1 MADSSSSAA
10 PARSDAET
18 EELLDRMLTRLALCD
33 DSKLGALLSKLLP
46 LSISSLSTPSQA
58 VRSKVLEI
66 LSHVNKR
73 VKHQSEIGLPLSE
86 LWRIYME
93 NDVALIVRNF
103 CILYIEMA
111 FERVDMKEKEMM
123 APVLVANVSKLPH
136 QHQEIILRIASKVIG
151 ECHSNRVDPEVAAKY
166 KALSNSRDRDL
177 FLEFCLHAILYQPP
191 SKGGGS
197 PPGLSIAQ
205 ANRVVGKDPFTSQ
218 SLTTRKLGLLNV
230 IETMELDPEVVY
242 PIYLAASADSQEAVI
257 KRGDE
262 LLKKKA
268 SGANFDDPL
277 LINRVFVLFHG
288 TPVPENVA
296 PDSRISPANSALR
309 VKLMSVFC
317 RSITAANSFPSSLQ
331 CIFGCI
337 YGNGTTTR
345 LKQLGMEF
353 TVWVFKHAKL
363 DQLKLMGPVILNSI
377 LKSLDGY
384 SGNESDT
391 TARDTKTFAFQAIG
405 LLAQRMPQLFRE
417 KIDMAVR
424 LFDSMK
430 LESQSIRFAIQEAT
444 NSLSVA
450 YKGAPAFVL
459 NDLEPLLLKNS
470 QEEQSEVR
478 FCAVRWATSLFNLQH
493 CPSRFICMLGAA
505 DSKLDIRE
513 MALEGLFP
521 LRDELQTMNSDLHQE
536 YPKLGA
542 MLDYIL
548 SQQPKVLESTEV
560 RGQRLIFPSETY
572 IAMIKFLLKCFE
584 AEMEQNGTIQ
594 WSSEFKSSVQTMCLL
609 LEHAMAFEGSV
620 ELHATASKALLTIG
634 SRVPEVIASHYATK
648 VSWLKQ
654 LLNHT
659 DLDTRESAARLLG
672 LASSSLPTPASTAL
686 ISELISSISC
696 SRKPRFEL
704 YHGAVCAIG
713 YVAADC
719 VCKTPAVPETL
730 FQSVL
735 KCLVDV
741 VNTEGATLASIA
753 MQALG
758 HIGLRVPLT
767 PLINDSGPADIFM
780 VIQEKLKKLLSGDDI
795 KAIQKVVVSLGHIC
809 VKETSS
815 SHLNMAI
822 ELIFSLCRSRVE
834 DVLFAAGE
842 ALSFMWGAVP
852 VTADTILK
860 TNYTSLSMSSKFLM
874 ENVNSSLL
882 DDGSKGFIE
891 VSDDARPM
899 VREAITRKLFDG
911 LLYSTRKEERC
922 AGTVSLLSLTM
933 YCGHHSTIQQM
944 LPEIQESF
952 SHLLGE
958 QNELTQELAS
968 QGMSIVYELGDASM
982 KKNLVNALVG
992 TLTGSGKRK
1001 RAIKLVGDSEVFQ
1014 EGAIGEN
1021 LSGGKLNTY
1030 KELCG
1035 LANEMGQPDLIYK
1048 FMDLANHQAALNSKR
1063 GAAYGFSKIAK
1074 QAGDALQPH
1083 LRLLIPRLIRYQY
1096 DPEKNVQDAMA
1107 HIWKSLV
1114 ADSKKTIDDHL
1125 DLIMDDLL
1133 TQCGSR
1139 LWRSRE
1145 ASCLALADI
1154 IQGRKFEQVGKYLR
1168 QIWTAAFRAMDDIKE
1183 TVRNAGDKL
1192 CRAVTSLTI
1201 RLCDVALT
1209 EESESRQAMD
1219 IVLPYLLK
1227 EGILSKVDSIRKA
1240 SIGVVMKLAK
1250 GAGVALRPHLADLVC
1265 CMLESLS
1272 SLEDQGLNYVEL
1284 HAANIGLQTEKLE
1297 NLRISIAKNSPM
1309 WETLDLC
1316 INVADTQSLGLLVPR
1331 LAQMVRSGVG
1341 LNTRVGVAN
1350 FISLLVQKVGVD
1362 IKPFTSMLLRML
1374 FPAVKEE
1381 RSAATKRAFASACA
1395 VVLKHGTTSQAQKL
1409 VEDTIALH
1417 TGDKNAQTACAI
1429 LLRSFTSMA
1438 LDVVS
1443 GYYAEIL
1450 PVIFISRFE
1459 DEKNI
1464 SNIFEELWEENT
1476 SGEQITLQLYMKE
1489 IVALICESISSSS
1502 WASKKKSAQATC
1514 KLSEV
1519 LGEALSPYHQVLLQS
1534 LMKELPGRLWEGKE
1548 ALLSAMGAL
1557 SKACHKAISAEDPS
1571 AAGAILNQL
1580 LSACT
1585 KKVKK
1590 YREAALL
1597 SLQQVIKY
1605 FGSPEFFNI
1614 AFPNLFDMCNS
1625 ATSNKSAQATLASD
1639 TTQAESDRAEEASVP
1654 YDKVLDCITA
1664 CIHIAST
1671 NDILEKRDNLKHL
1684 FIIILS
1690 PELSWT
1696 VKTSAF
1702 LSIKELCS
1710 KLRASLHDSEENA
1723 QHATVASLIIEL
1735 FHSVSPKV
1743 VECISTIKI
1752 AQVHV
1757 SASECLLELI
1767 TLHRELPSTYWTD
1780 AGFKSE
1786 VLHQYEVEKNEE
1798 AKSLL
1803 KNCIAMLDKPVG

>member
-1 MADSSSSAA
+1 
-10 PARSDAET
+10 
-18 EELLDRMLTRLALCD
+18 
-33 DSKLGALLSKLLP
+33 
-46 LSISSLSTPSQA
+46 
-58 VRSKVLEI
+58 
-66 LSHVNKR
+66 
-73 VKHQSEIGLPLSE
+73 
-86 LWRIYME
+86 
-93 NDVALIVRNF
+93 
-103 CILYIEMA
+103 
-111 FERVDMKEKEMM
+111 
-123 APVLVANVSKLPH
+123 
-136 QHQEIILRIASKVIG
+136 
-151 ECHSNRVDPEVAAKY
+151 
-166 KALSNSRDRDL
+166 
-177 FLEFCLHAILYQPP
+177 
-191 SKGGGS
+191 
-197 PPGLSIAQ
+197 
-205 ANRVVGKDPFTSQ
+205 
-218 SLTTRKLGLLNV
+218 
-230 IETMELDPEVVY
+230 
-242 PIYLAASADSQEAVI
+242 
-257 KRGDE
+257 
-262 LLKKKA
+262 
-268 SGANFDDPL
+268 
-277 LINRVFVLFHG
+277 
-288 TPVPENVA
+288 
-296 PDSRISPANSALR
+296 
-309 VKLMSVFC
+309 
-317 RSITAANSFPSSLQ
+317 
-331 CIFGCI
+331 
-337 YGNGTTTR
+337 
-345 LKQLGMEF
+345 
-353 TVWVFKHAKL
+353 
-363 DQLKLMGPVILNSI
+363 
-377 LKSLDGY
+377 
-384 SGNESDT
+384 
-391 TARDTKTFAFQAIG
+391 
-405 LLAQRMPQLFRE
+405 
-417 KIDMAVR
+417 
-424 LFDSMK
+424 
-430 LESQSIRFAIQEAT
+430 
-444 NSLSVA
+444 
-450 YKGAPAFVL
+450 
-459 NDLEPLLLKNS
+459 
-470 QEEQSEVR
+470 
-478 FCAVRWATSLFNLQH
+478 
-493 CPSRFICMLGAA
+493 
-505 DSKLDIRE
+505 
-513 MALEGLFP
+513 
-521 LRDELQTMNSDLHQE
+521 
-536 YPKLGA
+536 
-542 MLDYIL
+542 
-548 SQQPKVLESTEV
+548 
-560 RGQRLIFPSETY
+560 
-572 IAMIKFLLKCFE
+572 
-584 AEMEQNGTIQ
+584 
-594 WSSEFKSSVQTMCLL
+594 
-609 LEHAMAFEGSV
+609 
-620 ELHATASKALLTIG
+620 
-634 SRVPEVIASHYATK
+634 
-648 VSWLKQ
+648 
-654 LLNHT
+654 
-659 DLDTRESAARLLG
+659 
-672 LASSSLPTPASTAL
+672 
-686 ISELISSISC
+686 
-696 SRKPRFEL
+696 
-704 YHGAVCAIG
+704 
-713 YVAADC
+713 
-719 VCKTPAVPETL
+719 
-730 FQSVL
+730 
-735 KCLVDV
+735 
-741 VNTEGATLASIA
+741 
-753 MQALG
+753 
-758 HIGLRVPLT
+758 
-767 PLINDSGPADIFM
+767 
-780 VIQEKLKKLLSGDDI
+780 
-795 KAIQKVVVSLGHIC
+795 
-809 VKETSS
+809 
-815 SHLNMAI
+815 
-822 ELIFSLCRSRVE
+822 
-834 DVLFAAGE
+834 
-842 ALSFMWGAVP
+842 
-852 VTADTILK
+852 
-860 TNYTSLSMSSKFLM
+860 
-874 ENVNSSLL
+874 
-882 DDGSKGFIE
+882 
-891 VSDDARPM
+891 
-899 VREAITRKLFDG
+899 
-911 LLYSTRKEERC
+911 
-922 AGTVSLLSLTM
+922 
-933 YCGHHSTIQQM
+933 
-944 LPEIQESF
+944 
-952 SHLLGE
+952 
-958 QNELTQELAS
+958 
-968 QGMSIVYELGDASM
+968 MSIVYELGDASM

-1145 ASCLALADI
+1145 ASS
-1154 IQGRKFEQVGKYLR
+1154 
-1168 QIWTAAFRAMDDIKE
+1168 FRAMDDIKE

-1272 SLEDQGLNYVEL
+1272 SLEDQGLNYVE
-1284 HAANIGLQTEKLE
+1284 
-1297 NLRISIAKNSPM
+1297 
-1309 WETLDLC
+1309 
-1316 INVADTQSLGLLVPR
+1316 
-1331 LAQMVRSGVG
+1331 MVRSGVG

-1476 SGEQITLQLYMKE
+1476 SGEQLTLQLYMKE